1 MASGLSLANK
11 CQLLFGVAVVVLL
24 SGVLVVPWFRSG
36 ALVEDAQLEIAQSLA
51 DTVDGV
57 GPPSEGQVVR
67 VDIDQA
73 ERSDDPFIKQ
83 ALDIGAAG
91 IIVPQVNTAE
101 QAESVVRFAKYSPE
115 GMRGVGL
122 ARAHGY
128 GMDFAKYINNANHDT
143 AVIVQAEH
151 AEAVK
156 NIDAIVKV
164 EGVDAVLV
172 GPYDLS
178 ASLGKIGQVED
189 PEVVHAISQ
198 VTEACAAAS
207 MPLGLFAVAAT
218 SLEPY
223 IKRGYTLLVSG
234 VDTLLLSQAETS
246 LLNEVKGLIGS
257 R

>member
-1 MASGLSLANK
+1 MRHEFTSRLRRGDPLIGTIVTINSSTVVELLAR
-11 CQLLFGVAVVVLL
+11 CGFDWLFLDGEHAPLGAADL
-24 SGVLVVPWFRSG
+24 QHLVQAAGDEMPC
-36 ALVEDAQLEIAQSLA
+36 
-51 DTVDGV
+51 
-57 GPPSEGQVVR
+57 VVR
-67 VDIDQA
+67 VPS
-73 ERSDDPFIKQ
+73 SDEVFIKQ

-223 IKRGYTLLVSG
+223 IKRGYTLLVAG
-234 VDTLLLSQAETS
+234 VDTLLLGQAETS